1 MFKISGLIVALC
13 TVAFL
18 LFATSKPDSFEVE
31 RSIKIK
37 APPDT
42 VFRLV
47 NDLHQ
52 WETWSPWAEKDP
64 EIKSTFR
71 GANSGIGAV
80 HEWSGNRGV
89 GSGRMKIIDMSPPTS
104 VEI

>member
-52 WETWSPWAEKDP
+52 WET
-64 EIKSTFR
+64 
-71 GANSGIGAV
+71 
-80 HEWSGNRGV
+80 
-89 GSGRMKIIDMSPPTS
+89 
-104 VEI
+104 